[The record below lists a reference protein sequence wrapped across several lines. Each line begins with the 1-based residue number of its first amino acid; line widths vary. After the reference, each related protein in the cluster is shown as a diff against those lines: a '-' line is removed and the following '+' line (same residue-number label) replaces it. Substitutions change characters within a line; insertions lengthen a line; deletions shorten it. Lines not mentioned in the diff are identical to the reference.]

1 MNKESV
7 FDYIVIGAGSS
18 GCVIANRLTADSAVR
33 LLLLEAGERDTKPE
47 IHDAGSFTKLWGS
60 EVDWKYR
67 TEPVAQLNNRVL
79 MWHRGKVLGGSSSI
93 NALIYVRGNRRDYDG
108 WRDLG
113 NEGWGYADVLPY
125 FKRSENYDG
134 KPSSYHGVGGLLNI
148 KQKAVKDA
156 APVEIAFTE
165 AGAEYGFVGSSPE
178 WDFSG
183 ERQENAC
190 GFHQITVNPDGTRAS
205 TATAFLKPIL
215 TRPNLTIETGAQV
228 TRLLIEGG
236 RVIGVEYI
244 QQSQVKQV
252 YADREVILSA
262 GSIDSPRLL
271 MVSGIGPADALKA
284 QGIPLVVD
292 APGVGQNLQDHIL
305 LGVAFACKQLLP
317 AGSQVIGEA
326 GLFTYI
332 VSNSAT
338 DSPDLQFHFRHDFH
352 LASPELIEDM
362 DAPGFTF
369 APTLLKPKSIGS
381 ISLRSNNPLDPAVIR
396 PNYLTEE
403 ADWQVLIGGI
413 KLAREL
419 VHTPALTPFRGEET
433 VPGRAYA
440 TDDDL
445 RDYIRRYATTV
456 FHPAGTCKMGTEGDS
471 QAVVDSQLRVR
482 GIIGLRVADASIMPT
497 VVSGN
502 TNAACIMI
510 GEKASDLIIGVTA
523 S

>member
-1 MNKESV
+1 MNVANVRNKDTS

-18 GCVIANRLTADSAVR
+18 GCVIANRLTADSGVR
-33 LLLLEAGERDTKPE
+33 VLLLEAGDRDTKPE
-47 IHDAGSFTKLWGS
+47 IHDTGSFTKLWGS

-79 MWHRGKVLGGSSSI
+79 TWHRGKVLGGSSSI

-125 FKRSENYDG
+125 FKRAENYDG
-134 KPSSYHGVGGLLNI
+134 KPSIYHGVGGPLNV
-148 KQKAVKDA
+148 KQKTVNDA

-165 AGAEYGFVGSSPE
+165 AGAEHGFVGSSPE
-178 WDFSG
+178 WDFSA

-205 TATAFLKPIL
+205 TATAYLNPIL
-215 TRPNLTIETGAQV
+215 NRPNLVIETGAHV
-228 TRLLIEGG
+228 TRLLIDKG

-244 QQSQVKQV
+244 QHGQAKQV
-252 YADREVILSA
+252 YANQEVILSA

-271 MVSGIGPADALKA
+271 MVSGIGPAAALKEH
-284 QGIPLVVD
+284 GIPVIVD
-292 APGVGQNLQDHIL
+292 SPGVGQNLQDHIL
-305 LGVAFACKQLLP
+305 LGVAFVCKQLLP
-317 AGSQVIGEA
+317 AGSHVIGEA

-332 VSNSAT
+332 VADPAT

-362 DAPGFTF
+362 EAPGFTF
-369 APTLLKPKSIGS
+369 APTLLKPKSVGA

-396 PNYLTEE
+396 PNYLTDE

-413 KLAREL
+413 KLA
-419 VHTPALTPFRGEET
+419 
-433 VPGRAYA
+433 
-440 TDDDL
+440 
-445 RDYIRRYATTV
+445 
-456 FHPAGTCKMGTEGDS
+456 
-471 QAVVDSQLRVR
+471 
-482 GIIGLRVADASIMPT
+482 
-497 VVSGN
+497 
-502 TNAACIMI
+502 
-510 GEKASDLIIGVTA
+510 
-523 S
+523 